1 MSRISPLQPE
11 HESREATFLPWGPLE
26 SPAMVVESFGEV
38 EIEYATLRK
47 GCVLLDLPHR
57 GAVRVT
63 GKDRVEFLNRM
74 LTQELKGLKPFQSK
88 RAFWLNRKGRIDA
101 DLRLVELPDEM
112 WLDLDVLC
120 AGACVASLTS
130 FVFSEEV
137 QFVDASESS
146 HRLAL
151 HGPTAAALIARVGTL
166 IDGPPIGDLQPG
178 QACRARIAERT
189 AIVERQDSLGEPG
202 FELLVPLA
210 ADAREVCRALT
221 DAGAGTDDAPNRE
234 FRLKPAGW
242 HAYNVAR
249 IESGWPLFN
258 LDFGP
263 ESLPA
268 ETGVLNDRV
277 SFTKGCYLGQ
287 EVVARMHALGH
298 PKQVLVALRLG
309 GAGHDGPEWQPAA
322 GAPVLTDGAGG
333 AEAKAVGA
341 ISSSTR
347 SPMLGDAAVAF
358 ASVKWGS
365 HTPGT
370 RLIVESPA
378 GPCPAVVHDRLAFWE
393 RSK

>member
-11 HESREATFLPWGPLE
+11 HESLEATFLPWGPPE
-26 SPAMVVESFGEV
+26 APALVVESFGEV
-38 EIEYATLRK
+38 EIEYAALRK

-88 RAFWLNRKGRIDA
+88 RGFWLNRKGRIDA

-120 AGACVASLTS
+120 AELCVKSLSS

-137 QFVDASESS
+137 EFADASESS

-151 HGPTAAALIARVGTL
+151 HGPTAAALLARVTAP
-166 IDGPPIGDLQPG
+166 IDGPPIADLQPG
-178 QACRARIAERT
+178 QACRARIAERI
-189 AIVERQDSLGEPG
+189 AIIERQDSLGEPG
-202 FELLVPLA
+202 FELLMPIA
-210 ADAREVCRALT
+210 AEAPDVYRALT
-221 DAGAGTDDAPNRE
+221 GAGAATDDAPNRE

-268 ETGVLNDRV
+268 ETGVLNDRA

-298 PKQVLVALRLG
+298 PKQVLVGLRLG
-309 GAGHDGPEWQPAA
+309 GQGHDGPEWQPAA
-322 GAPVLTDGAGG
+322 GAPVLTESAAG

-365 HTPGT
+365 HTAGT

-378 GPCPAVVHDRLAFWE
+378 GPSPAVVHDRLAFWE

>member
-1 MSRISPLQPE
+1 LSRISPLQPE
-11 HESREATFLPWGPLE
+11 HESRDATFLPWGLAE
-26 SPAMVVESFGEV
+26 APALVVESFGEV
-38 EIEYATLRK
+38 EIEYAALRK
-47 GCVLLDLPHR
+47 GCALFDVPNR

-63 GKDRVEFLNRM
+63 GKGRVEFLNRM
-74 LTQELKGLKPFQSK
+74 LTQELKGLKPLQSK
-88 RAFWLNRKGRIDA
+88 RGFWLNRKGRIDA

-120 AGACVASLTS
+120 AGACVKSLSS

-137 QFVDASESS
+137 EFADASESS

-151 HGPTAAALIARVGTL
+151 HGPTAAALLSRVGTL
-166 IDGPPIGDLQPG
+166 IDGPPISDLHPG
-178 QACRARIAERT
+178 QACRSAIAGRNVL
-189 AIVERQDSLGEPG
+189 IERQDSLGEPG
-202 FELLVPLA
+202 FELLVPA
-210 ADAREVCRALT
+210 ASEARDAYRALI

-249 IESGWPLFN
+249 IEAGWPLFN

-298 PKQVLVALRLG
+298 PKQVLVGLRLS

-322 GAPVLTDGAGG
+322 GAPVLTEG

-370 RLIVESPA
+370 RLTVESPA
-378 GPCPAVVHDRLAFWE
+378 GRCQAIVHDRLAFWE